1 MRDGAV
7 PQKTLLSF
15 TDVPKMQTLI
25 PLKSR
30 KTEVNETPLSTSQTR
45 GEPDVY
51 SGILTDG
58 RNITTP
64 RHPLAPGVVLM
75 PGRQDRW
82 PAGRATRRHTYLAMV
97 RIWPRISPPGEGV
110 VWTLA

>member
-1 MRDGAV
+1 LRDGVV

-45 GEPDVY
+45 GEPDGY
-51 SGILTDG
+51 SGIRTDG
-58 RNITTP
+58 SNITTP
-64 RHPLAPGVVLM
+64 RHTLAPGVVLM
-75 PGRQDRW
+75 PGRRGQMACRACDAETHLFGDGANLAAYL
-82 PAGRATRRHTYLAMV
+82 PAR
-97 RIWPRISPPGEGV
+97 
-110 VWTLA
+110 